1 MVERSLSM
9 REALGSM
16 PRFSIYVFAYFVGFI
31 FGRLIFPFTI
41 VRSVVGLVVRISAF
55 HADGPGSI
63 PGRRI
68 NLFPSSAFNGNIRR
82 EDRKCMYVVPLAQ
95 WLERRSYEPDV
106 AGSNPAW
113 NIFVFSK
120 AGIHLVTR

>member
-1 MVERSLSM
+1 MLTSEVFCVGDLAQMVERSLSM

-16 PRFSIYVFAYFVGFI
+16 PRFSISVFAYFAASIVGQ
-31 FGRLIFPFTI
+31 LIFLFVI

-68 NLFPSSAFNGNIRR
+68 NLFPSSAFMDQKRGS
-82 EDRKCMYVVPLAQ
+82 EMYV
-95 WLERRSYEPDV
+95 RRSISSVVRAPV
-106 AGSNPAW
+106 
-113 NIFVFSK
+113 
-120 AGIHLVTR
+120 L